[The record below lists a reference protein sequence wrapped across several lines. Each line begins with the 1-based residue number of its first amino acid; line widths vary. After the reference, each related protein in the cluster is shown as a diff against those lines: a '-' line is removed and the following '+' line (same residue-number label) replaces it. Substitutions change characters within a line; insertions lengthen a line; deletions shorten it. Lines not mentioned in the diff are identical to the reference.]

1 MKTIIIIIISLLG
14 INLFADIENG
24 KKLHLANCAICHTT
38 NGGMAFGK
46 DFNIVSY
53 TRKKEDIKAYMKDP
67 YENFKRFGYDANAM
81 PTLPLKENEIE
92 DIADYIDSLQTFKV
106 WMKK

>member
-1 MKTIIIIIISLLG
+1 MKTIIITIISLLG

-53 TRKKEDIKAYMKDP
+53 KKKKEDIKAYMKDP

>member
-1 MKTIIIIIISLLG
+1 MKTIIITIISLLG

-53 TRKKEDIKAYMKDP
+53 TRKKEEIKAYMKDP

-92 DIADYIDSLQTFKV
+92 DIADYIVSLQTFKV

>member
-1 MKTIIIIIISLLG
+1 MKTIIITIISLLG

-46 DFNIVSY
+46 DFNVVSY

-67 YENFKRFGYDANAM
+67 YENFKKFGYDANAM

>member
-1 MKTIIIIIISLLG
+1 MQ
-14 INLFADIENG
+14 
-24 KKLHLANCAICHTT
+24 
-38 NGGMAFGK
+38 
-46 DFNIVSY
+46 
-53 TRKKEDIKAYMKDP
+53 
-67 YENFKRFGYDANAM
+67 NAM

>member
-1 MKTIIIIIISLLG
+1 MKTIIITIISLLG

-106 WMKK
+106 CMKK

>member
-1 MKTIIIIIISLLG
+1 MKTIIITIISLLG

-38 NGGMAFGK
+38 NRGMAFGK

-67 YENFKRFGYDANAM
+67 YENFKKFGYDANAM

>member
-1 MKTIIIIIISLLG
+1 MKTIIITIISLLG

-92 DIADYIDSLQTFKV
+92 DIADYIDSLQTIKV

>member
-1 MKTIIIIIISLLG
+1 MKTIIITIISLLG

-53 TRKKEDIKAYMKDP
+53 TRKKEDIKAYIKDP
-67 YENFKRFGYDANAM
+67 YENFKRFGYNTNAM
-81 PTLPLKENEIE
+81 PTLPLKENELN
-92 DIADYIDSLQTFKV
+92 DITEYIDSLQPFKL